1 MNKYKQT
8 YEYVRSKYTITKVN
22 EINKPDGSCY
32 HLSVVDFQ
40 NINSKVKQSVGS
52 SSRIL
57 C

>member
-1 MNKYKQT
+1 MNKYKET